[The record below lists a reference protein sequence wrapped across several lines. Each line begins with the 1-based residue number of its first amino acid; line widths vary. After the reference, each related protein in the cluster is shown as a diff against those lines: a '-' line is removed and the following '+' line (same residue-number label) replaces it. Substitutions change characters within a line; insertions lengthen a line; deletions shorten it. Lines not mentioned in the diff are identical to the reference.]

1 MASGLRVQIKFKRWD
16 DKDRTIDRL
25 RKELDFSVLREIGP
39 GDGIEG
45 ILQDLRFVNLAK
57 GFGNVDDVKVL
68 DYRAVQY

>member
-1 MASGLRVQIKFKRWD
+1 MATGLRVQIKFKKWD

-25 RKELDFSVLREIGP
+25 KKELDLNVVREIGP
-39 GDGIEG
+39 TDGIEG

-57 GFGNVDDVKVL
+57 GFGNVDQVTVL